1 MLGILVYMDT
11 HDAANTVQD
20 ASGQGPADN
29 PSYELELKGDGISVS
44 RKVSQQV
51 ALQIIS
57 VAMGGT
63 DIGPAAAT
71 RGTGA
76 PRQTSAGQ
84 VMAIREFL
92 NTSSAKRNP
101 DKITAIAIYLRDHLD
116 RETFSRDDVKGL
128 FRKAG
133 EPVPGNYARD
143 FAVAVSSGWI
153 AEDHNTS
160 GEYYVTNSGEEA
172 LAEGFQAKP
181 TRTKR
186 KRTKGAAKSDQKG

>member
-1 MLGILVYMDT
+1 
-11 HDAANTVQD
+11 
-20 ASGQGPADN
+20 
-29 PSYELELKGDGISVS
+29 
-44 RKVSQQV
+44 
-51 ALQIIS
+51 
-57 VAMGGT
+57 
-63 DIGPAAAT
+63 
-71 RGTGA
+71 
-76 PRQTSAGQ
+76 
-84 VMAIREFL
+84 MAIREFL